1 MTEIRNK
8 IDQILE
14 ERLPGTKSEDIADK
28 KVISVGM
35 DSIQMMLFNKSIQ
48 DEFKV
53 QIPFS
58 VYFGSTLNE
67 IIQYIAENTD
77 IHENNKAENAVSETV
92 IPDETDEMTDLQYS
106 YWIGSRSERN
116 FGGFMPNICF
126 EARVDGIDVERLE
139 TSLNYMIRK
148 HKMLQSAVTDDAMV
162 RAVSYNDYRIRVN
175 DLSEMSED
183 RQESE
188 LKKIRERLKDI
199 SYTFN
204 KWPWFTVEYSDLGN
218 GNGVLHIEIELILFD
233 IWSIR
238 IFLEEWYDIY
248 KNGDKNDVPGITY
261 GQYTAYLRNRNSS
274 EQYETDRRYW
284 ESRITEFTE
293 PPKLPMK
300 NGGKDFD
307 KRFCHLSYVISDDIW
322 SKLTEKS
329 RIYNVTP
336 TAVLLT
342 AYAKILRKWSENKSF
357 ILNMTAFDRDMIHKD
372 MGRLIGEFTNTF
384 LIQAEE
390 NKGIRFA
397 DEVKENQRQVFEG
410 INHRS
415 YNGIAVLR
423 DIAKERKI
431 SPFDCIAPFVF
442 TCALTGDNDYKLNPG
457 ENFFGRF
464 EQYSRTPQVLVDC
477 QLFEFDGHL
486 NLVWDYAD
494 KVFPDGMISSMYKE
508 LIRYLEKIA
517 DSSWDGAVDYILSD
531 KICAGYKKLNDTA
544 DTEMNTGLMFSDFIR
559 ISEKNPDRTAVVS
572 GNVRITYG
580 QLRKSAFVIA
590 EKLSDMGV
598 KAGDAVLIHT
608 ERGWKEI
615 VSALGILIAGGA
627 YVGVRKN
634 DSTERKQLIAEKC
647 GAAVIITDTASMGI
661 CKSELLIGDEYIK
674 AAPVSEQKI
683 KGHIADIRKDSLA
696 YVIFTSGST
705 GEPKGVQITHES
717 AMNTIYAVNRKFEIG
732 QSDAVIA
739 ISALQFD
746 LSVYDI
752 FGMLS
757 SGGKIVTVPSERK
770 SDPEFWL
777 ELAEKEN
784 ITVWNSVPALFEM
797 LVETMELH
805 KKGYHFRKVLLSGDW
820 IPLDLPKRYW
830 KFCTEADIYSLGGAT
845 EASIWSNY
853 YPVKYIDENW
863 KSIPYGYPLENQ
875 TMYVLDNE
883 LVLCPPYVE
892 GDIYIGGKGTA
903 LGYIGDKEKTDAV
916 FITQH
921 ESGERIYKTGDRG
934 YLSDEGY
941 IVFMGRNDRQ
951 IKLNGYR
958 MELDEIRNVIES
970 VSGVKK
976 AIVVKKTAGS
986 GNAVLAAYY
995 VRKAEESDGAGKITA
1010 SDVPLLTSFE

>member
-1 MTEIRNK
+1 
-8 IDQILE
+8 
-14 ERLPGTKSEDIADK
+14 
-28 KVISVGM
+28 
-35 DSIQMMLFNKSIQ
+35 
-48 DEFKV
+48 
-53 QIPFS
+53 
-58 VYFGSTLNE
+58 
-67 IIQYIAENTD
+67 
-77 IHENNKAENAVSETV
+77 
-92 IPDETDEMTDLQYS
+92 MTDLQYS

>member
-1 MTEIRNK
+1 M
-8 IDQILE
+8 
-14 ERLPGTKSEDIADK
+14 
-28 KVISVGM
+28 
-35 DSIQMMLFNKSIQ
+35 
-48 DEFKV
+48 
-53 QIPFS
+53 
-58 VYFGSTLNE
+58 

-148 HKMLQSAVTDDAMV
+148 HKMLQSAVTDDAKV

-752 FGMLS
+752 FGMLN

-853 YPVKYIDENW
+853 YPIKYIDENW

-916 FITQH
+916 FITHH

-958 MELDEIRNVIES
+958 IELDEIRNVIES

-995 VRKAEESDGAGKITA
+995 VRKAE
-1010 SDVPLLTSFE
+1010 

>member
-148 HKMLQSAVTDDAMV
+148 HKMLQSAVTDDAKV

-494 KVFPDGMISSMYKE
+494 KVFPDGMISSMYK
-508 LIRYLEKIA
+508 
-517 DSSWDGAVDYILSD
+517 
-531 KICAGYKKLNDTA
+531 
-544 DTEMNTGLMFSDFIR
+544 
-559 ISEKNPDRTAVVS
+559 
-572 GNVRITYG
+572 
-580 QLRKSAFVIA
+580 
-590 EKLSDMGV
+590 
-598 KAGDAVLIHT
+598 
-608 ERGWKEI
+608 
-615 VSALGILIAGGA
+615 
-627 YVGVRKN
+627 
-634 DSTERKQLIAEKC
+634 
-647 GAAVIITDTASMGI
+647 
-661 CKSELLIGDEYIK
+661 
-674 AAPVSEQKI
+674 
-683 KGHIADIRKDSLA
+683 
-696 YVIFTSGST
+696 
-705 GEPKGVQITHES
+705 
-717 AMNTIYAVNRKFEIG
+717 
-732 QSDAVIA
+732 
-739 ISALQFD
+739 
-746 LSVYDI
+746 
-752 FGMLS
+752 
-757 SGGKIVTVPSERK
+757 
-770 SDPEFWL
+770 
-777 ELAEKEN
+777 
-784 ITVWNSVPALFEM
+784 
-797 LVETMELH
+797 
-805 KKGYHFRKVLLSGDW
+805 
-820 IPLDLPKRYW
+820 
-830 KFCTEADIYSLGGAT
+830 
-845 EASIWSNY
+845 
-853 YPVKYIDENW
+853 
-863 KSIPYGYPLENQ
+863 
-875 TMYVLDNE
+875 
-883 LVLCPPYVE
+883 
-892 GDIYIGGKGTA
+892 
-903 LGYIGDKEKTDAV
+903 
-916 FITQH
+916 
-921 ESGERIYKTGDRG
+921 
-934 YLSDEGY
+934 
-941 IVFMGRNDRQ
+941 
-951 IKLNGYR
+951 
-958 MELDEIRNVIES
+958 
-970 VSGVKK
+970 
-976 AIVVKKTAGS
+976 
-986 GNAVLAAYY
+986 
-995 VRKAEESDGAGKITA
+995 
-1010 SDVPLLTSFE
+1010 